1 MTRHNFFSGRNL
13 VATLFLIGS
22 IVFYIFGVTHPLMST
37 KYQVIGIRLKSQEVT
52 LFDSIRLFWDSKDYF
67 VALII
72 LVFTFIL
79 PISKYFELALRVIT
93 GKKYPVLQGVDKWNM
108 IDVFLVAML
117 LLNFKMNSSFIVM
130 RLEEG
135 TNFIAIAVLT
145 RLVTIALIDGF
156 AIEGI
161 KNKLF

>member
-1 MTRHNFFSGRNL
+1 MPNHQIFSVRNII
-13 VATLFLIGS
+13 AALFLIGS
-22 IVFYIFGVTHPLMST
+22 IVFYVLGVTHPLMST

-52 LFDSIRLFWDSKDYF
+52 LFDSIRMFWESKDYF

-79 PISKYFELALRVIT
+79 PISKYFELSLRIVT

-117 LLNFKMNSSFIVM
+117 LLNFKMNSNFIVM
-130 RLEEG
+130 RLEDG
-135 TNFIAIAVLT
+135 TNFIAIAVIT
-145 RLVTIALIDGF
+145 RLVTIALIDGLSLK
-156 AIEGI
+156 
-161 KNKLF
+161 KN